1 MSEPEDFMA
10 AEDFRRIREKRDLS
24 FNELASLLRY
34 RDVRSLRRMEAG
46 EQPISGPIRLVMEML
61 DDGRLKVDDELA

>member
-1 MSEPEDFMA
+1 MEDENVMDA
-10 AEDFRRIREKRDLS
+10 ATFACIRAKARLS

-61 DDGRLKVDDELA
+61 DDGRLDPDDELT